1 MSLRLMS
8 LLGRARAWW
17 FLRTKTELESRRRD
31 YLHALKVYRMA
42 WAECAKT
49 GEPTPILWELAT
61 KYRRAESLYR
71 LALWEEDE

>member
-1 MSLRLMS
+1 MCLRLMS

-17 FLRTKTELESRRRD
+17 FLRTQTEMESRRRV
-31 YLHALKVYRMA
+31 YLHALEAYRTA

-71 LALWEEDE
+71 LALGEEDE